1 MIQPLWKTVWRLL
14 KKLKIDVPYD
24 LTILLLG
31 IYLEEVKL
39 VFPRV
44 ICTSIL
50 LLFTITKIWK
60 EAKCP
65 STDE

>member
-1 MIQPLWKTVWRLL
+1 MIQPLWKTVWRRL

-50 LLFTITKIWK
+50 HLFTITKIWK